1 MADIPEFIFRLMCM
15 FFVATSLGRLEG
27 SGTPDCIDTLL
38 NHVYRS
44 LWSNGSMQ
52 RTLVVIELDMA
63 SVQQLLQ
70 WPDELEARRY
80 PDFIGRWG
88 AFSFCRYKA
97 TV

>member
-1 MADIPEFIFRLMCM
+1 MADIPEFMFRLTYT

-27 SGTPDCIDTLL
+27 SGTPDCIHTLL
-38 NHVYRS
+38 NYVYRS
-44 LWSNGSMQ
+44 LWSNCSML
-52 RTLVVIELDMA
+52 RTLMVIELDMA

-80 PDFIGRWG
+80 PDIIGRC
-88 AFSFCRYKA
+88 AFSFCLYKA